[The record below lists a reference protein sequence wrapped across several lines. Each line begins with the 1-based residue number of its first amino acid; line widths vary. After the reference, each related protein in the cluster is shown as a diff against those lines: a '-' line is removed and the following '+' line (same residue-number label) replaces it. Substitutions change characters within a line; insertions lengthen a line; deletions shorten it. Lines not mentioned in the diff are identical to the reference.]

1 MNSTLTAHQLHGMA
15 KMMTKADQRQI
26 VVNVWAARIIPWVL
40 AGVVGYAT
48 YVTVALLCG
57 RKSLVEAEPNR

>member
-1 MNSTLTAHQLHGMA
+1 MLTQ
-15 KMMTKADQRQI
+15 ADRNRI
-26 VVNVWAARIIPWVL
+26 AVNLWTARIIPFVL

-57 RKSLVEAEPNR
+57 MFNYTGHEADSVR